1 MHSTKRYKFSA
12 FLQVQFPMLKSHPCE
27 RQTFHKI
34 LLKFMII
41 SRAALSFPTLLQIDY
56 LKIKKKGLEIAQHQ
70 RKFTL
75 MRWKHRPVPS
85 TLSRKVGLMD
95 EWFIAQLLDIK
106 TFTLCAIEQHIMATT
121 LTLNFR
127 LTHVAIAFD
136 DTFSSDPIP
145 TSVNGERSFVRAG
158 QTQPCIQ
165 AITFSSPFPLH
176 LALHR
181 MQFAKRKRKKFLAK
195 VHKGIRRWRGKS
207 F

>member
-1 MHSTKRYKFSA
+1 
-12 FLQVQFPMLKSHPCE
+12 
-27 RQTFHKI
+27 
-34 LLKFMII
+34 
-41 SRAALSFPTLLQIDY
+41 
-56 LKIKKKGLEIAQHQ
+56 
-70 RKFTL
+70 

-106 TFTLCAIEQHIMATT
+106 TFTLCAIEQHIIATT

-195 VHKGIRRWRGKS
+195 MHKGIYEGGGRRVFKMYNPAMQMIWIGPPMWERRERIEEQQTHHAWVPVATYS
-207 F
+207 FHTRPTSNWMLIKLLNDTFQGRD